1 MSIGLDNLEAF
12 MAAADAGSQREAA
25 KALGCTQSAVSK
37 RITTLEAWLG
47 KLLLTSDAPKELTE
61 NGKAFLPVARQIV
74 TLLKEARSQPSSA
87 SPLAE
92 TSARDI
98 KI

>member
-1 MSIGLDNLEAF
+1 MSISLDQLEAF
-12 MAAADAGSQREAA
+12 IAAAHAGSQREAA

-61 NGKAFLPVARQIV
+61 SGKAFLPVAQQIV
-74 TLLKEARSQPSSA
+74 TLLEEARSQPSSA
-87 SPLAE
+87 SPPQRK
-92 TSARDI
+92 SARDI
-98 KI
+98 QI